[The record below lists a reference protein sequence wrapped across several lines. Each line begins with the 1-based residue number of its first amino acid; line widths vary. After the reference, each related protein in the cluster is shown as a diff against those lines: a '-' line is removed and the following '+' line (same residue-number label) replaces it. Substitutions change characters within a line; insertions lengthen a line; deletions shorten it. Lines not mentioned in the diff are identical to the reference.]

1 MILFAEIDSA
11 HKNCLSFLMPTRLLC
26 YCPVSAVAV
35 RMHKYWTAAVRQ
47 RSLADIEIRECFARQ
62 ENNSAVVSLASCIY
76 CLKNGAVSAAAAAAD
91 GDAGGYDNG
100 RKHNN
105 LECRPSNS
113 MIWSA
118 DRQIRRFGVPT
129 VRFNNL
135 ECRPS
140 NSTIEGADCE
150 TAQGYP
156 GECIPKVLLNVEHQ
170 VF

>member
-1 MILFAEIDSA
+1 M
-11 HKNCLSFLMPTRLLC
+11 
-26 YCPVSAVAV
+26 
-35 RMHKYWTAAVRQ
+35 
-47 RSLADIEIRECFARQ
+47 
-62 ENNSAVVSLASCIY
+62 Y
-76 CLKNGAVSAAAAAAD
+76 CLKNGAVSVAAAAAD
-91 GDAGGYDNG
+91 CDAGGYDNG

-150 TAQGYP
+150 TAQGYR
-156 GECIPKVLLNVEHQ
+156 GECIPKVFLNVEHQ